1 MGKATVPRS
10 LKAEGRLMWQQFRNE
25 YQIEDVGGLRLLQT
39 ACECHDIQV
48 EAMTTAREDGM
59 VTIDRYGQRRPH
71 PMLSVAGDARSQML
85 TALKGLHLD
94 VEPLR
99 DRPGHPGSD

>member
-1 MGKATVPRS
+1 
-10 LKAEGRLMWQQFRNE
+10 MWQQFRNE

-99 DRPGHPGSD
+99 DRPGHPGRRPARP